1 MKKHIRQLKAMG
13 ACTEGLHFVNGF
25 NTWKEAWPNIK
36 RSDWLFWAAAKVA
49 GPVGSAGHRKLYGC
63 FADMFTPILELLKAP
78 RLRAA
83 FTEVASRIRRYSE
96 SEADGT
102 SADAEMNFIRNA
114 SRADRADLA
123 DFADLAS
130 LADRAA
136 RASLADRA
144 DLADFADLADREWP
158 QEMDR
163 ADVRMCE
170 IIRKHYPVAPELGG
184 A

>member
-123 DFADLAS
+123 DFADLA
-130 LADRAA
+130 
-136 RASLADRA
+136 
-144 DLADFADLADREWP
+144 DREWP